1 MDFNKSKC
9 IKGGFQMIIS
19 HANDGEKAI
28 YSLSGDKLTVG
39 GAVTID
45 LQEKQRTTERVID
58 ICLDRNLEVMREGL
72 SAWYVANV
80 IIPAKRYSFQPSG
93 EKDEEGNEV
102 MEEIELPVD
111 PTQVELRLW
120 GLPPQYFENMNQEDE
135 ETEQGAEA

>member
-1 MDFNKSKC
+1 
-9 IKGGFQMIIS
+9 MIIS